1 MTNIKSFSVH
11 VTELHNFIQLLCHVK
26 DIYYTGY
33 FMMNITITPRMYIVD
48 YTFTPSNRNFY
59 NNPAIKIF
67 ESLNIKYTKHR
78 DNIGPASIQLHI
90 HKKEIPNYINLL
102 KLYGLYSEYK
112 NFY

>member
-1 MTNIKSFSVH
+1 MTNIKSFLVH
-11 VTELHNFIQLLCHVK
+11 IAELHNFIKLLCHIK
-26 DIYYTGY
+26 DIHYTGY
-33 FMMNITITPRMYIVD
+33 FMMNTTITPRMYIID
-48 YTFTPSNRNFY
+48 YTFMPIYKNFY

-78 DNIGPASIQLHI
+78 NSIGPTFIQLHI